1 MADVTMTVN
10 SDKTITLSTQSLGS
24 QGERVS
30 VDVVVPAA
38 VAALGYEAYIDFLLP
53 DGVSYYKGGY
63 DCSSETFTFGL
74 GETDSVMDKD
84 GEVQLQFWVGT
95 IVAAVKTVHWATAI
109 KKSKVNQSIGA
120 TSAAILPYL
129 PQMVIPTSY
138 PAANISLEDAANR
151 FTSAQVEAALA
162 ELAGV
167 GRTNETVKANA
178 TAIALRLLSSAYT
191 AADVLTKMKTVDGTG
206 SLLDA
211 DLLDGVHA
219 NALVPYLALQA
230 FTTTVTAVFGV
241 TAHSGLYYSSMI
253 PLPYANLYTITI
265 NSIQLLDGSGSNP
278 GSTVVVAKTNIGF
291 LVSNDNANVAGDAA
305 FINFTLT

>member
-53 DGVSYYKGGY
+53 DGTSYYKGGY
-63 DCSSETFTFGL
+63 DCSSELFTVGL

-95 IVAAVKTVHWATAI
+95 IVAAVKTVYWATAI
-109 KKSKVNQSIGA
+109 KKTKVNQSIGA

-129 PQMVIPTSY
+129 PQMVIPASY

-151 FTSAQVEAALA
+151 FTAAQVEAALA
-162 ELAGV
+162 EIAGP
-167 GRTNETVKANA
+167 GRIAETVKANA
-178 TAIALRLLSSAYT
+178 TSIGTLASLTTTEKTNLVGSINEVDARLDAQTIVGYDATHNGKIKLDNGYMRIWGEYPCASMASDGGTGGYSATIALNDTFIGNPVGYATFRYASGGAY
-191 AADVLTKMKTVDGTG
+191 
-206 SLLDA
+206 
-211 DLLDGVHA
+211 
-219 NALVPYLALQA
+219 A
-230 FTTTVTAVFGV
+230 FTHTISTTQ
-241 TAHSGLYYSSMI
+241 I
-253 PLPYANLYTITI
+253 KI
-265 NSIQLLDGSGSNP
+265 GSN
-278 GSTVVVAKTNIGF
+278 V
-291 LVSNDNANVAGDAA
+291 NASGA
-305 FINFTLT
+305 FVGWCVEGLWK